1 MQRTR
6 RQILDILKK
15 RGRATLEEL
24 AREVG
29 LSPVTVRV
37 HLSVLQRDDLVK
49 VEEVRGR
56 VGRPYF
62 MYSLTDDAEDLFP
75 KRYHV
80 LAQRL
85 LTSMGATL
93 PPETVRSLLDHMA
106 ETWAGERAQRVAGKP
121 LETRVAEVAHIR
133 SEEGAIADWEKV
145 EGGFLLNQYN
155 CPSLTV
161 SRAFEQICAVEEQY
175 VARMLDSKVTRTA
188 CIGRGDRVCSY
199 FVADSSADNLPVS

>member
-24 AREVG
+24 SKEVA

-37 HLSVLQRDDLVK
+37 HLSVLQRDDLVN

-62 MYSLTDDAEDLFP
+62 VYSLTEEAEELFP

-80 LAQRL
+80 LANRL
-85 LTSMGATL
+85 LGGLDEVLT
-93 PPETVRSLLDHMA
+93 PEARRALLSHIAESWAAERSHRL
-106 ETWAGERAQRVAGKP
+106 AGKG
-121 LETRVAEVAHIR
+121 LVEKVAEIAQIR

-145 EGGFLLNQYN
+145 EEGYLLRQYN
-155 CPSLTV
+155 CPNLLV
-161 SRAFEQICAVEEQY
+161 CRVHVQVCDLEEEY
-175 VARMLDSKVTRTA
+175 ISRMLGATILRQG

-199 FVADSSADNLPVS
+199 LVPESS

>member
-24 AREVG
+24 AREVA

-37 HLSVLQRDDLVK
+37 HLSVLQRDDLVG

-62 MYSLTDDAEDLFP
+62 VYSLTEEAEDLFP

-80 LAQRL
+80 LANRL
-85 LTSMGATL
+85 LSGL
-93 PPETVRSLLDHMA
+93 DGVLSQETKQALFDHVA
-106 ETWAGERAQRVAGKP
+106 ERWAAERAPRLTGRGLAEK
-121 LETRVAEVAHIR
+121 VAEVARIR
-133 SEEGAIADWEKV
+133 CEEGAIADWEKV
-145 EGGFLLNQYN
+145 EQGYLLRQHN
-155 CPSLTV
+155 CPNL
-161 SRAFEQICAVEEQY
+161 AVCRVHAQVCRLEEQY
-175 VARMLDSKVTRTA
+175 ISRLLGVSLIRQG
-188 CIGRGDRVCSY
+188 CIGQGDRVCA
-199 FVADSSADNLPVS
+199 FLIPKE

>member
-24 AREVG
+24 AREVA

-37 HLSVLQRDDLVK
+37 HLSVLQRDDLVS

-62 MYSLTDDAEDLFP
+62 VYSLTEEAEDLFP

-80 LAQRL
+80 LASRL
-85 LTSMGATL
+85 LGGINEVLTPDAKQQLLSRIAEMWAA
-93 PPETVRSLLDHMA
+93 ERSSRL
-106 ETWAGERAQRVAGKP
+106 AGKG
-121 LETRVAEVAHIR
+121 LAEKVSEIARIR
-133 SEEGAIADWEKV
+133 TEEGAIADWERV
-145 EGGFLLNQYN
+145 EGGYLLRQYN
-155 CPSLTV
+155 CPNLLV
-161 SRAFEQICAVEEQY
+161 SRAHAQVCAIEEDYLAKLMDAPLIRQG
-175 VARMLDSKVTRTA
+175 
-188 CIGRGDRVCSY
+188 CIGRGDRVCS
-199 FVADSSADNLPVS
+199 FLIPEG

>member
-24 AREVG
+24 ANEVG

-37 HLSVLQRDDLVK
+37 HLSVLQRDDLVN

-62 MYSLTDDAEDLFP
+62 VYSLTEGAEDLFP

-80 LAQRL
+80 LANRFLLGIDEVLEPEVQETLLNRIAVRWAAERSPRL
-85 LTSMGATL
+85 
-93 PPETVRSLLDHMA
+93 A
-106 ETWAGERAQRVAGKP
+106 EKGLQE
-121 LETRVAEVAHIR
+121 RVAEIARIR
-133 SEEGAIADWEKV
+133 SEEGAIADWERV
-145 EGGFLLNQYN
+145 DGGYLLSQYN
-155 CPSLTV
+155 CPNLLVCRVHSQVCDL
-161 SRAFEQICAVEEQY
+161 EEDY
-175 VARMLDSKVTRTA
+175 ISRMLGAPVIRQG
-188 CIGRGDRVCSY
+188 CIGRGDRICS
-199 FVADSSADNLPVS
+199 FLIPEAE

>member
-24 AREVG
+24 AREVA

-37 HLSVLQRDDLVK
+37 HLSVLQRDDLVS

-62 MYSLTDDAEDLFP
+62 VYSLTEEAEELFP

-80 LAQRL
+80 LANRL
-85 LTSMGATL
+85 LAGLDEVLPLETRQTL
-93 PPETVRSLLDHMA
+93 FSYVA
-106 ETWAGERAQRVAGKP
+106 ERWAAERAQRLVGKG
-121 LETRVAEVAHIR
+121 LTEKVAEVARIR

-145 EGGFLLNQYN
+145 EEGYLLRQYN
-155 CPSLTV
+155 CPNLAV
-161 SRAFEQICAVEEQY
+161 CRLHPQVCHLEEEYISRLVGTPLRRQG
-175 VARMLDSKVTRTA
+175 

-199 FVADSSADNLPVS
+199 LIPED

>member
-24 AREVG
+24 AREVA

-37 HLSVLQRDDLVK
+37 HLSVLQRDDLVN

-62 MYSLTDDAEDLFP
+62 VYSLTEEAQDLFP

-80 LAQRL
+80 LANRL
-85 LTSMGATL
+85 LVGIDEVLT
-93 PPETVRSLLDHMA
+93 PEVRNSLLLHIA
-106 ETWAGERAQRVAGKP
+106 EKWAAERDSRLAGKG
-121 LETRVAEVAHIR
+121 LAEKVAEIARIR
-133 SEEGAIADWEKV
+133 TEEGAIADWEKT
-145 EGGFLLNQYN
+145 EDGYLLRQYN
-155 CPSLTV
+155 CPNLLV
-161 SRAFEQICAVEEQY
+161 SRAHSHVCKIEEDYLTRLIGTQP
-175 VARMLDSKVTRTA
+175 ARLG
-188 CIGRGDRVCSY
+188 CIGQGDRVCS
-199 FVADSSADNLPVS
+199 FLIRES

>member
-24 AREVG
+24 AREVA

-37 HLSVLQRDDLVK
+37 HLSVLQRDDLVN

-62 MYSLTDDAEDLFP
+62 VYSLTEEAEELFP
-75 KRYHV
+75 KRYHA
-80 LAQRL
+80 LANRL
-85 LTSMGATL
+85 LGGMDELL
-93 PPETVRSLLDHMA
+93 PPETREALL
-106 ETWAGERAQRVAGKP
+106 RQ
-121 LETRVAEVAHIR
+121 VAEKWAVERRARLTGKGLAEKVAEIAQIR

-145 EGGFLLNQYN
+145 DGGYLLRQYN
-155 CPSLTV
+155 CPNLLVCRIHSQVCDL
-161 SRAFEQICAVEEQY
+161 EEDY
-175 VARMLDSKVTRTA
+175 IARMIDAPLIRQS
-188 CIGRGDRVCSY
+188 CIGWGDRVCSY
-199 FVADSSADNLPVS
+199 LIAEAG

>member
-24 AREVG
+24 AREVA

-37 HLSVLQRDDLVK
+37 HLSVLQRDDLVN

-62 MYSLTDDAEDLFP
+62 VYSLTEEAEDLFP

-80 LAQRL
+80 LANRL
-85 LTSMGATL
+85 LVGIDEVLT
-93 PPETVRSLLDHMA
+93 PELRSLLLSQIA
-106 ETWAGERAQRVAGKP
+106 EKWAAERGARLAGKE
-121 LETRVAEVAHIR
+121 LAEKVAEIAQIR
-133 SEEGAIADWEKV
+133 TEEGAIADWEKTEDGYV
-145 EGGFLLNQYN
+145 LRQYN
-155 CPSLTV
+155 CPNLLV
-161 SRAFEQICAVEEQY
+161 SRAHSQVCTIEENY
-175 VARMLDSKVTRTA
+175 LARLMDTPLVRLG
-188 CIGRGDRVCSY
+188 CIGQGDRVCS
-199 FVADSSADNLPVS
+199 FLIQEP

>member
-24 AREVG
+24 AREVA

-37 HLSVLQRDDLVK
+37 HLSVLQRDDLVN

-62 MYSLTDDAEDLFP
+62 VYSLTEEAEDLFP

-80 LAQRL
+80 LANRL
-85 LTSMGATL
+85 MVGIDEVLS
-93 PPETVRSLLDHMA
+93 PELRGSLLGHIA
-106 ETWAGERAQRVAGKP
+106 EKWAAERSPRLAGKG
-121 LETRVAEVAHIR
+121 LTEKVAEIAQIR
-133 SEEGAIADWEKV
+133 TEEGAIADWEKV
-145 EGGFLLNQYN
+145 EGGYLLRQYN
-155 CPSLTV
+155 CPNLLV
-161 SRAFEQICAVEEQY
+161 SRAHSQVCAIEEDYLGRLVGAPLVRQG
-175 VARMLDSKVTRTA
+175 
-188 CIGRGDRVCSY
+188 CIGQGDRVCS
-199 FVADSSADNLPVS
+199 FLIPEA